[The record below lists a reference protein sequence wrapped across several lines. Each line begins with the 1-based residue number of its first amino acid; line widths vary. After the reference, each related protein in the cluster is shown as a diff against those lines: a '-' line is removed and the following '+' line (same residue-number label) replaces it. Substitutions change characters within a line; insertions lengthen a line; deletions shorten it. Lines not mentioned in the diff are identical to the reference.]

1 MVDKSVDNYQKTNH
15 RNTAKK
21 NQRKNG
27 AGIVKILEFY
37 QKAEHIFLYS
47 GIIAKEVRTS
57 VCEIKMAIPSGTGRI
72 VTERDSS

>member
-1 MVDKSVDNYQKTNH
+1 MVDKSVDNN
-15 RNTAKK
+15 RNSSYRNVLAK
-21 NQRKNG
+21 NQRKNS

-47 GIIAKEVRTS
+47 GIIAKKVRTS
-57 VCEIKMAIPSGTGRI
+57 VCAIKMAIPSGTGRI

>member
-1 MVDKSVDNYQKTNH
+1 MVDKSVDNHQKNNY

-21 NQRKNG
+21 NQRKNC

-47 GIIAKEVRTS
+47 GIIAKKVRTS
-57 VCEIKMAIPSGTGRI
+57 VCATKKAIPSGTGRI

>member
-1 MVDKSVDNYQKTNH
+1 MVDKSVDNHQKNNY

-47 GIIAKEVRTS
+47 GIIAKKVRTS
-57 VCEIKMAIPSGTGRI
+57 VCAIKMAIPSGTGRI